1 MRSALTNLIF
11 NAVDAMPE
19 GGDLEIRTYLDND
32 EVVVEVRD
40 TGQGMTEEVLRHAM
54 EPFFTTKGEEGSG
67 LGLAM
72 VHGIIER
79 HEGRVDIES
88 TPGEGTTFILHLPY
102 RPLTGHLDERAD
114 ENVPRGLRV
123 LVVDDDHRSVDLL
136 SEYLARD
143 GHTVETSRNGREAL
157 EKFSQ
162 GEIDMVITDRAMP
175 EMGGDELAIAIKGV
189 AAGTPVI
196 MVTGISEDI
205 TTPGERSIGIDFFV
219 TKPISITALRQ
230 AMAAVWSR

>member
-1 MRSALTNLIF
+1 
-11 NAVDAMPE
+11 
-19 GGDLEIRTYLDND
+19 
-32 EVVVEVRD
+32 
-40 TGQGMTEEVLRHAM
+40 MTEEVLKHAM

-79 HEGRVDIES
+79 HQGSVDIES
-88 TPGEGTTFILHLPY
+88 EPGEGTTFILHLPS
-102 RPLTGHLDERAD
+102 RPAPGHVEEPVDGNL
-114 ENVPRGLRV
+114 PRGLRV
-123 LVVDDDHRSVDLL
+123 LVVDDDQRSVDLL

-157 EKFSQ
+157 EKFYQ
-162 GEIDMVITDRAMP
+162 GGIDMVITDRAMP
-175 EMGGDELAIAIKGV
+175 EMAGDELATAIKGI

-196 MVTGISEDI
+196 MVTGSSEDI
-205 TTPGERSIGIDFFV
+205 ITPGERSMGIDFFA

-230 AMAAVWSR
+230 AMAAVWSRQRLQ